1 MSTVQALAMHSAA
14 AAAHDAIA
22 RVDAQA
28 VRTDVGHLGKNIR
41 WRRFGE
47 GSPLVLLHGGHG
59 SWMHWLRNVEAL
71 AQQHAV
77 WVPDMPGFN
86 DSDALD
92 PVPQGQD
99 RMAPLIDALRAT
111 LGILIGDATP
121 VDLAGFSFGGLVA
134 ARLATERGAVRRMAL
149 LGVAGHGTARRQG
162 EEMVDWQTHAD
173 PQAVRTALHHNLRVL
188 MLHGAQSIDALALA
202 IHELSCSRTRF
213 RSKAI
218 SRAGGLQNLL
228 DRYKQPLLMLWG
240 ENDVTAF
247 PESLAQQLR
256 GDHTEREWCLLPGAG
271 HWVQYERASEV
282 NRLMLSWFAQTEAC
296 DAIPHLT
303 H

>member
-1 MSTVQALAMHSAA
+1 MNTVQAMVSDAT
-14 AAAHDAIA
+14 AAHEAIA
-22 RVDAQA
+22 RVQAQA
-28 VRTDVGHLGKNIR
+28 VQRDVDYLGKRIR
-41 WRRFGE
+41 WRRFGK

-71 AQQHAV
+71 AQRHTV

-92 PVPQGQD
+92 PVPRGQD

-111 LGILIGDATP
+111 LDILIGKGVP

-134 ARLATERGAVRRMAL
+134 ARLAAERGAVRRMAL
-149 LGVAGHGTARRQG
+149 LGVAGHGTARRQQ
-162 EEMVDWQTHAD
+162 EEMVDWKNHAD
-173 PQAVRTALHHNLRVL
+173 PQAVRKALHHNLRVQ
-188 MLHGAQSIDALALA
+188 MLHQPQSINALALA
-202 IHELSCSRTRF
+202 IHEISCTRTRF
-213 RSKAI
+213 VSKPI

-228 DRYKQPLLMLWG
+228 DQYQQPLLMLWG
-240 ENDVTAF
+240 EHDVTAL

-256 GDHTEREWCLLPGAG
+256 GDHTEREWCLLLGAG

-282 NRLMLSWFAQTEAC
+282 NHLMLSWFAQTEAC
-296 DAIPHLT
+296 SLAQDLT

>member
-1 MSTVQALAMHSAA
+1 MSTALALAA
-14 AAAHDAIA
+14 LSDVAARDVIA
-22 RVDAQA
+22 RVQAQA
-28 VRTDVGHLGKNIR
+28 VQRDVCYLGKCIR
-41 WRRFGE
+41 WRRFGD

-71 AQQHAV
+71 AQQHTV

-92 PVPQGQD
+92 PVPHGQD

-111 LGILIGDATP
+111 LDILIGEGTP

-149 LGVAGHGTARRQG
+149 LGVVGHGTARRQR
-162 EEMVDWQTHAD
+162 EEMVDWQTHTD
-173 PQAVRTALHHNLRVL
+173 PQAVRTALHHNLRVQ
-188 MLHGAQSIDALALA
+188 MLHEPQSIDALALT
-202 IHELSCSRTRF
+202 IHEISCARTRF
-213 RSKAI
+213 RSKAS
-218 SRAGGLQNLL
+218 SRAGGLQHLL

-240 ENDVTAF
+240 EHDVTAF
-247 PESLAQQLR
+247 PESLALQLR
-256 GDHTEREWCLLPGAG
+256 GEHIDREWCLLPGAG

-296 DAIPHLT
+296 GTAQDLT

>member
-1 MSTVQALAMHSAA
+1 MSTVRDLAELSDAA
-14 AAAHDAIA
+14 ARDAIA
-22 RVDAQA
+22 RVEDRA
-28 VRTDVGHLGKNIR
+28 VQRDVCHLGKCIR

-71 AQQHAV
+71 AQQHSV

-92 PVPQGQD
+92 PVPHGQD
-99 RMAPLIDALRAT
+99 RMAPLIHALRAT
-111 LGILIGDATP
+111 LDILIGEGTP

-149 LGVAGHGTARRQG
+149 LGVAGHGTARRQR
-162 EEMVDWQTHAD
+162 EEMMDWKTPTD
-173 PQAVRTALHHNLRVL
+173 PQAVRTALQHNLRVQ
-188 MLHGAQSIDALALA
+188 MLHEAQSIDALALA
-202 IHELSCSRTRF
+202 IHALSCTRTRF
-213 RSKAI
+213 QSKAI

-240 ENDVTAF
+240 EHDVTAF

-256 GDHTEREWCLLPGAG
+256 GEHVDREWCLLPGAG

-282 NRLMLSWFAQTEAC
+282 NRLMLSWFSQTEAC
-296 DAIPHLT
+296 GTAQDST

>member
-1 MSTVQALAMHSAA
+1 MSTALALAA
-14 AAAHDAIA
+14 LSDVAARDVIA
-22 RVDAQA
+22 RVQAQA
-28 VRTDVGHLGKNIR
+28 VQRDVCYLGKCIR
-41 WRRFGE
+41 WRRFGD

-71 AQQHAV
+71 AQQHTV

-92 PVPQGQD
+92 PVPHGQD

-111 LGILIGDATP
+111 LDILIGEGTP

-149 LGVAGHGTARRQG
+149 LGVAGHGTARRQR
-162 EEMVDWQTHAD
+162 EEMVDWQTHTD
-173 PQAVRTALHHNLRVL
+173 PQAVRTALHHNLRVQ
-188 MLHGAQSIDALALA
+188 MLHEPQSIDALALT
-202 IHELSCSRTRF
+202 IHEISCARTRF
-213 RSKAI
+213 RSKAS
-218 SRAGGLQNLL
+218 SRAGGLQHLL

-240 ENDVTAF
+240 EHDVTAF
-247 PESLAQQLR
+247 PESLALQLR
-256 GDHTEREWCLLPGAG
+256 GEHIDREWCLLPGAG

-296 DAIPHLT
+296 GTAQDLT

>member
-1 MSTVQALAMHSAA
+1 MSTVRALAALADAA
-14 AAAHDAIA
+14 ARDAIA
-22 RVDAQA
+22 RVESQA
-28 VRTDVGHLGKNIR
+28 VQRDVYHLGKCIR

-71 AQQHAV
+71 AQQHTV

-92 PVPQGQD
+92 PVPHGQD

-111 LGILIGDATP
+111 LDILIGDGTP

-149 LGVAGHGTARRQG
+149 LGVAGHGTARRQR
-162 EEMVDWQTHAD
+162 EEMMDWQIHTD
-173 PQAVRTALHHNLRVL
+173 PQAVRSALHHNLRVL
-188 MLHGAQSIDALALA
+188 MLHEPQGIDALALV
-202 IHELSCSRTRF
+202 IHELSCTRTRF
-213 RSKAI
+213 HSKAI
-218 SRAGGLQNLL
+218 SRAGGLQDLL

-240 ENDVTAF
+240 EHDVTAF
-247 PESLAQQLR
+247 PESLAVQLQ
-256 GDHTEREWCLLPGAG
+256 GAHAEREWCLLPGAG
-271 HWVQYERASEV
+271 HWVQFERASEV
-282 NRLMLSWFAQTEAC
+282 NRLMLSWFAQTEVCGTAQ
-296 DAIPHLT
+296 DLT